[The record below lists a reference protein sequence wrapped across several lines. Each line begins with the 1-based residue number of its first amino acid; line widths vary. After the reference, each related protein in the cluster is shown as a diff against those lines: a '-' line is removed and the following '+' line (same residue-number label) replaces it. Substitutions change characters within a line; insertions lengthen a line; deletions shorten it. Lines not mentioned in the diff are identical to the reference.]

1 MPERHIDLLLLII
14 VSQSQSKKL
23 MANLNRQ
30 HFYFTVIDSSSSLFQ
45 EPTVCLLMGLNHTRM
60 DTLKRL
66 INKYCRPYRKFIPV
80 QMRGIGEL
88 SNMPMIE
95 SLEGGATLYGM
106 DVEHFEQI

>member
-23 MANLNRQ
+23 MANLNRH

-45 EPTVCLLMGLNHTRM
+45 EPTVCVLMGLNHTRL
-60 DTLKRL
+60 DALNRL

-106 DVEHFEQI
+106 AVEHFEQI